1 MLKAFGVKRSW
12 IVGALIFLALA
23 SIGWSMYASA
33 MKRLD
38 ELTIAMREVTEAT
51 KDLPAL
57 REELKESS
65 KRFDALDA
73 KVEALDEKVEALDEK
88 VEALDEKVGAI
99 DAKVEAL
106 DTRVGVLEEGY
117 RDLRQ
122 VVEGQAETLAK
133 LTVDVA
139 VLKDRSDRNEALE
152 RGSAGGNAA
161 R

>member
-1 MLKAFGVKRSW
+1 MENVATAATVASVLKAFGVKRSW
-12 IVGALIFLALA
+12 IVGALAFLALA

-57 REELKESS
+57 REEVKESS
-65 KRFDALDA
+65 KKL
-73 KVEALDEKVEALDEK
+73 EALNDKVDT
-88 VEALDEKVGAI
+88 
-99 DAKVEAL
+99 L

-122 VVEGQAETLAK
+122 IVESLAETLAK

>member
-12 IVGALIFLALA
+12 IVGALAFLALA

-57 REELKESS
+57 REEVKESS
-65 KRFDALDA
+65 KKL
-73 KVEALDEKVEALDEK
+73 EALNDKVDT
-88 VEALDEKVGAI
+88 
-99 DAKVEAL
+99 L

-122 VVEGQAETLAK
+122 IVESLAETLAK

>member
-12 IVGALIFLALA
+12 IVGALAFLALA

-57 REELKESS
+57 REEVKESS
-65 KRFDALDA
+65 KKLEALNE
-73 KVEALDEKVEALDEK
+73 KVDALDEKVDT
-88 VEALDEKVGAI
+88 
-99 DAKVEAL
+99 L

-122 VVEGQAETLAK
+122 IVEGLAETLAK
-133 LTVDVA
+133 VTVDVA

-152 RGSAGGNAA
+152 RGSAGSNAA